1 MKELNFER
9 AVQASMIRL
18 HEKQVALSTYPR
30 PGGNLRSMGLTM
42 SIFTAR
48 SGATSYMR
56 GVARFPQSGFVTQD
70 ATCVALGANDGRP
83 HSRKRPVWVKSRNVN
98 IARPIRGDV
107 WAERRRGEPRLVQL
121 DGLANAVGCDRQDP
135 TGAQFRLGSFRPNVR
150 LKCSAAG
157 KPKNK
162 QKQQKQNK
170 VWDLLKVR
178 SK

>member
-1 MKELNFER
+1 
-9 AVQASMIRL
+9 
-18 HEKQVALSTYPR
+18 
-30 PGGNLRSMGLTM
+30 M

-121 DGLANAVGCDRQDP
+121 DGLANAVGCDRPDP
-135 TGAQFRLGSFRPNVR
+135 PGAQFRLGSFRPNVR
-150 LKCSAAG
+150 LKGSAAG
-157 KPKNK
+157 EP
-162 QKQQKQNK
+162 
-170 VWDLLKVR
+170 VDVLLLHIHN
-178 SK
+178 